1 MKKLLSGRTPGRKS
15 ARTSLLTALRDART
29 FAGRCSVFVA
39 LVISLSVPASAA
51 DIKPLDLGKSAD
63 VWFSEDHTVPIVAI
77 NITFPAGA
85 AYDPA
90 GKGGLASFAAALID
104 EGAGNMDSRAFHE
117 ALADHAIQ
125 FRANVERDDMVLSV
139 VTLTENAPLA
149 MHLVQMALTH
159 PRFDAEAVTRVRAQ
173 MIQGIQEGNT
183 RPGTVARRAFS
194 KAFFNGHPYGRPSD
208 GEVGT
213 LSAITVEDLRAFA
226 RGHWVKGGLKI
237 AVAGDIT
244 AQAAQKLLGETFQPL
259 SGAVPPPLP
268 NIGRLGSPGV
278 HVTPLPV
285 PQPTILFG
293 LPGIMR
299 ADPDFIP
306 GYVANYILGGGGFS
320 SRLTDEVRVK
330 RGLTYGISTSLT
342 SYRKA
347 SVMVGSVAT
356 RADAVRQ
363 TIQVVHDTLADFA
376 ANGATENE
384 LDDAKTFL
392 TGSFPLAFA
401 SNAGIASQLGTFQR
415 QGLDIGYVARRNAL
429 IQAVTLDDVKRVAKR
444 LFDPA
449 RLTVV
454 VAGTPV
460 EGRSVPQNPKPPVR
474 PAPPVVPPQGSAAAS
489 GATAP
494 PAGQPVAPS
503 QAGAAKPATKPE
515 AKPET
520 QPRP

>member
-1 MKKLLSGRTPGRKS
+1 MRKL
-15 ARTSLLTALRDART
+15 ALL
-29 FAGRCSVFVA
+29 FAMFLA
-39 LVISLSVPASAA
+39 MLAPAAAA
-51 DIKPLDLGKSAD
+51 DIEPLDLGKGVD
-63 VWFSEDHTVPIVAI
+63 VWFSEDHTVPIIAF

-90 GKGGLASFAAALID
+90 GKTGLASFAAALID
-104 EGAGNMDSRAFHE
+104 EGAGNMDSRAFQE

-125 FRANVERDDMVLSV
+125 LRASVERDDMVLSV
-139 VTLTENAPLA
+139 VSLSENAPLA

-159 PRFDAEAVTRVRAQ
+159 PRFDAEAVNRVRAQ

-183 RPGTVARRAFS
+183 RPGTVARKAFA
-194 KAFFNGHPYGRPSD
+194 KAFFNGHPYGRPSN
-208 GEVGT
+208 GEVNT
-213 LSAITVEDLRAFA
+213 ISAITVEDLRAFA

-244 AQAAQKLLGETFQPL
+244 AEAARKLLGQTFQPV
-259 SGAVPPPLP
+259 SGATPPLLP
-268 NIGRLGSPGV
+268 NIGRLGSPGT
-278 HVTPLPV
+278 HVIPMPV
-285 PQPTILFG
+285 PQPTIMFG

-330 RGLTYGISTSLT
+330 RGLTYGISTSL
-342 SYRKA
+342 SAYRKA

-356 RADAVRQ
+356 RANAVRQ
-363 TIQVVHDTLADFA
+363 TIQVVRDTLADFA
-376 ANGATENE
+376 TNGATQNE

-401 SNAGIASQLGTFQR
+401 SNAGIAAQLGTFQR

-460 EGRSVPQNPKPPVR
+460 EGNPVPQNPKPPVR
-474 PAPPVVPPQGSAAAS
+474 PAPPAGLPQSSNATPNAAPSPPTQAAR
-489 GATAP
+489 
-494 PAGQPVAPS
+494 PS
-503 QAGAAKPATKPE
+503 QAGENPAKPATKP
-515 AKPET
+515 AARPES

>member
-1 MKKLLSGRTPGRKS
+1 MKLS
-15 ARTSLLTALRDART
+15 AVFLALFLAML
-29 FAGRCSVFVA
+29 APA
-39 LVISLSVPASAA
+39 LAA
-51 DIKPLDLGKSAD
+51 DIKPLDLGKGVD
-63 VWFSEDHTVPIVAI
+63 VWFSEDHTVPIVAF
-77 NITFPAGA
+77 NITFPSGA

-90 GKGGLASFAAALID
+90 AKSGLASFAAALID
-104 EGAGNMDSRAFHE
+104 EGAGNMDSRAFQE

-125 FRANVERDDMVLSV
+125 LRANVERDDMVLSV
-139 VTLTENAPLA
+139 VTLSENAPLA

-159 PRFDAEAVTRVRAQ
+159 PRFDAEAVNRVRAQ
-173 MIQGIQEGNT
+173 MIQGIQQGNT

-208 GEVGT
+208 GEVNT

-226 RGHWVKGGLKI
+226 KAHWVKAELKI

-244 AQAAQKLLGETFQPL
+244 EQAAQKLLGGTFRPL
-259 SGAVPPPLP
+259 SGAAPPPLA

-278 HVTPLPV
+278 HVLPLPV

-330 RGLTYGISTSLT
+330 RGLTYGISTALT

-347 SVMVGSVAT
+347 SVMIGSVAT

-363 TIQVVHDTLADFA
+363 TIQVVRDTLSDFA
-376 ANGATENE
+376 TNGATQNE

-460 EGRSVPQNPKPPVR
+460 EGKAVPQTPKPPVR
-474 PAPPVVPPQGSAAAS
+474 PTPPPVVPPAGSTAAPNAVP
-489 GATAP
+489 AAP
-494 PAGQPVAPS
+494 TQALTPS
-503 QAGAAKPATKPE
+503 QPAAGAAKSTNKPDT
-515 AKPET
+515 KPET
-520 QPRP
+520 QSRP

>member
-1 MKKLLSGRTPGRKS
+1 MKKLAAFLV
-15 ARTSLLTALRDART
+15 LF
-29 FAGRCSVFVA
+29 FAMLA
-39 LVISLSVPASAA
+39 PAWAA
-51 DIKPLDLGKSAD
+51 DIKPLDLGKGVD
-63 VWFSEDHTVPIVAI
+63 VWFSEDHTVPIVAF

-90 GKGGLASFAAALID
+90 SKGGLASFTAALMD
-104 EGAGNMDSRAFHE
+104 EGAGNMDSRAFQE

-125 FRANVERDDMVLSV
+125 LRANVERDDMVLSV
-139 VTLTENAPLA
+139 VTLSENAPLA

-159 PRFDAEAVTRVRAQ
+159 PRFDTEAVSRVRAQ

-208 GEVGT
+208 GEVNT
-213 LSAITVEDLRAFA
+213 LSAITVDDLRAFA
-226 RGHWVKGGLKI
+226 KSHWVKGGLTI

-244 AQAAQKLLGETFQPL
+244 EQAAQKLLADTFQPL
-259 SGAVPPPLP
+259 SSVAPPPVA

-278 HVTPLPV
+278 HVLPLPV

-330 RGLTYGISTSLT
+330 RGLTYGISTALT

-347 SVMVGSVAT
+347 SVMIGSVAT

-363 TIQVVHDTLADFA
+363 TIQVVRDTLSDFA
-376 ANGATENE
+376 ANGATQNE

-401 SNAGIASQLGTFQR
+401 SNAGIASQLGTFPR
-415 QGLDIGYVARRNAL
+415 QGLDLGYVARRNAL

-444 LFDPA
+444 VFDPA

-474 PAPPVVPPQGSAAAS
+474 PTPPPLVSPQGSTPQPNAVPPTQ
-489 GATAP
+489 ATT
-494 PAGQPVAPS
+494 PS
-503 QAGAAKPATKPE
+503 QASAAKPTNKPDT
-515 AKPET
+515 KPET